1 MFIPYKE
8 LNGKR
13 VLITGGAGFIGGALI
28 RRLLKNTD
36 AFIVN
41 LDKLSYCS
49 DLSSID
55 ILNKKND
62 NHKRYKFLGI

>member
-13 VLITGGAGFIGGALI
+13 VLIPGGAGFIGGALI

-41 LDKLSYCS
+41 LDKLSY
-49 DLSSID
+49 
-55 ILNKKND
+55 
-62 NHKRYKFLGI
+62 